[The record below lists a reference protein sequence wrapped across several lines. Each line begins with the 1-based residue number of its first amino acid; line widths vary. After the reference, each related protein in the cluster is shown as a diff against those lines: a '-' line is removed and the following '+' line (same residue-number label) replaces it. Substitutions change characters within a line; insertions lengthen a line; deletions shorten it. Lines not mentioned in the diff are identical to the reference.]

1 MKYGEWDAQIV
12 KNCWRMSHILPTTWN
27 VDCALIDE
35 REKNRTRE
43 ESDELGALI
52 SKSDWV
58 MMRCQLTLTFK
69 MEREEI
75 TPLELSTD
83 ELVDVSLGI
92 NYVQGFDLN
101 VD

>member
-1 MKYGEWDAQIV
+1 
-12 KNCWRMSHILPTTWN
+12 
-27 VDCALIDE
+27 
-35 REKNRTRE
+35 
-43 ESDELGALI
+43 
-52 SKSDWV
+52 
-58 MMRCQLTLTFK
+58 